1 MIFQTPILA
10 LLLVAL
16 LTAVTALWSGGFAV
30 QVLRRWDFAVMSRA
44 QLRLERLT
52 ELVSTRLVR
61 SELSISR
68 VADAPNQPMPPP
80 TLALP
85 ETVVSVVT
93 PIDVPFVVLSS

>member
-30 QVLRRWDFAVMSRA
+30 QVLRRWDLAVMSRA

-52 ELVSTRLVR
+52 ELVSTLFGAV
-61 SELSISR
+61 
-68 VADAPNQPMPPP
+68 M
-80 TLALP
+80 LAQLAA
-85 ETVVSVVT
+85 
-93 PIDVPFVVLSS
+93 LLLCC